1 MKNIF
6 KSFLFAIAMLAI
18 LSNGVFAQEKS
29 IARNSSTDKDK
40 QVTKMRVEYQPATIE
55 KAQQALK
62 AKGLY
67 KGDITGKMDPDT
79 RDAVKAFQK
88 QEGLNPTG
96 RLNKDT
102 RQRLKIEEQS

>member
-1 MKNIF
+1 LKTIF
-6 KSFLFAIAMLAI
+6 VAIAMLAI
-18 LSNGVFAQEKS
+18 LSNGVLAQNKS
-29 IARNSSTDKDK
+29 VAGNGSTDKDK

-62 AKGLY
+62 TRGLY

-88 QEGLNPTG
+88 QEGINPTG

-102 RQRLKIEEQS
+102 RQRLKIESSGV